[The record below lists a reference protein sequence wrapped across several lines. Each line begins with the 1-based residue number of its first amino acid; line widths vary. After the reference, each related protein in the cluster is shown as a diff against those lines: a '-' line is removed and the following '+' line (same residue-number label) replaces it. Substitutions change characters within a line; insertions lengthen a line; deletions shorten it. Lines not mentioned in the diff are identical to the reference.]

1 MKKLLGSVI
10 GTGLI
15 GMSLLLLI
23 GTVAAFSK
31 GDMPLKDALLMSLL
45 LIASIALG
53 VWIFRSARRPAAVL
67 ILTEEGKLVE
77 LPSSMVPGN
86 LQPGSLVHLGD
97 MRGAETLPTGDAKRA
112 LTRADTAL
120 SAGSYEQAF
129 SLYEQALREHPTAA
143 PLAYANMGVCCFFF
157 RQYGRAIEHYDL
169 AKRHGAN
176 AWAMDENIEEA
187 RQAMAT
193 AVR

>member
-15 GMSLLLLI
+15 GVSLILLI
-23 GTVAAFSK
+23 GTVGAFSE
-31 GDMPLKDALLMSLL
+31 GDFPLTDALLTSLL
-45 LIASIALG
+45 FITLIALG
-53 VWIFRSARRPAAVL
+53 VWIFRSARRPEAVQ
-67 ILTEEGKLVE
+67 ILTDRGNVVQLS
-77 LPSSMVPGN
+77 SSMVPGN
-86 LQPGSLVHLGD
+86 VQPGSLVQLGTT
-97 MRGAETLPTGDAKRA
+97 RGAENLPSGDAKRA
-112 LTRADTAL
+112 LTRADDAL

-129 SLYEQALREHPTAA
+129 SQYEQALREHPTAA

-157 RQYGRAIEHYDL
+157 RQYGRATEHYEL

-176 AWAMDENIEEA
+176 AWAMDENITEA

>member
-15 GMSLLLLI
+15 GVSLLMLI
-23 GTVAAFSK
+23 GTVGAFSE
-31 GDMPLKDALLMSLL
+31 GGFPLTDALLTG
-45 LIASIALG
+45 LIFVALIALG

-67 ILTEEGKLVE
+67 ILTEDGKLVE

-86 LQPGSLVHLGD
+86 LQPGSLVHLKD
-97 MRGAETLPTGDAKRA
+97 TRGVEHLPTGDVKRA
-112 LTRADTAL
+112 LERADAELT
-120 SAGSYEQAF
+120 AGSYEQAF
-129 SLYEQALREHPTAA
+129 HLYEQALREHPTAA

-157 RQYGRAIEHYDL
+157 RQYGRAIEYYEL

-176 AWAMDENIEEA
+176 AWTMDENIAEA